1 MSFTYSHPRPMVTVD
16 AVIFRGGNNGLE
28 VLLIERKNEPFPGSW
43 ALPGGFL
50 ELDEEL
56 ESGALRELKEETG
69 VCNIDLEQF
78 HTFGDV
84 GRDPRGRSIT
94 VAFVGMVNSGKP
106 ESELVAGDDAS
117 DARWFR
123 ITDMPVM
130 AFDHEKIVV
139 KALNWMHSEGYL

>member
-1 MSFTYSHPRPMVTVD
+1 MSFTYSYPRPMVTVD
-16 AVIFRGGNNGLE
+16 AVVFRGGDNGLE
-28 VLLIERKNEPFPGSW
+28 VLLIERRNDPFSGSW

-56 ESGALRELKEETG
+56 EAGALRELKEETG
-69 VCNIDLEQF
+69 ISNISLEQF

-94 VAFVGMVNSGKP
+94 VAFVGMLNTDKP
-106 ESELVAGDDAS
+106 EPVPVGGDDAA

-130 AFDHEKIVV
+130 AFDHGKIID
-139 KALNWMHSEGYL
+139 KALNWLHTEGYL